1 MADEETQDDATE
13 LAADAPPVAPEEPAA
28 GAVPQAEVPPADEEP
43 ATVEPAAEASDD
55 EPAAVADEASGD
67 TEPEEESVSEPSSET
82 ASDEVVPGNPKE
94 RRRLARQRAA
104 APASASRT
112 AEQRQEERDALR
124 ARNAKARSH
133 RRHKVRAKKPAA
145 TAAVE
150 TAEGQARGTQKT
162 RQGIVVSDKAAKTI
176 TVRID
181 TSRRHLRYQKIVR
194 SSKTLHAHDEHDEA
208 HEGDLVRLLET
219 RPLSATKRW
228 RLLEIVERAR

>member
-1 MADEETQDDATE
+1 MADEETKDDATE
-13 LAADAPPVAPEEPAA
+13 LAADAPPLAPEEPAA
-28 GAVPQAEVPPADEEP
+28 QAETQQAEAPAAEEEP
-43 ATVEPAAEASDD
+43 ATPEPTGEEPTAIADD
-55 EPAAVADEASGD
+55 ASGD
-67 TEPEEESVSEPSSET
+67 TEPDEEPVSEQSSET

-94 RRRLARQRAA
+94 RRRIARQRAA
-104 APASASRT
+104 APVAASRT
-112 AEQRQEERDALR
+112 PEQRQEERDALR
-124 ARNAKARSH
+124 ANNAKARSH

-150 TAEGQARGTQKT
+150 IAEPRERGTQKT

-208 HEGDLVRLLET
+208 HEGDLVRLVET

-228 RLLEIVERAR
+228 RLVEIVERAR

>member
-1 MADEETQDDATE
+1 MADEETQDEASE
-13 LAADAPPVAPEEPAA
+13 LAADAAPVASE
-28 GAVPQAEVPPADEEP
+28 
-43 ATVEPAAEASDD
+43 EPAAEAEQTAD
-55 EPAAVADEASGD
+55 EQPAAEEITDAAAASEEPTASADEAGGD
-67 TEPEEESVSEPSSET
+67 TEPEEEPVSEQSSET

-104 APASASRT
+104 APPATSRT
-112 AEQRQEERDALR
+112 PEQRQEERDALR
-124 ARNAKARSH
+124 ASNAKARSH

-145 TAAVE
+145 TASVE
-150 TAEGQARGTQKT
+150 TAEVKVRGTQKT

-208 HEGDLVRLLET
+208 HEGDLVRLVET

-228 RLLEIVERAR
+228 RLVEVVERAR

>member
-1 MADEETQDDATE
+1 MADDETQDDATE
-13 LAADAPPVAPEEPAA
+13 LAADAAPVPPEEPVAA
-28 GAVPQAEVPPADEEP
+28 EQEAEVPPAAEEIADAAAAEEP
-43 ATVEPAAEASDD
+43 TAI
-55 EPAAVADEASGD
+55 ADEAGGD
-67 TEPEEESVSEPSSET
+67 TEPEAEPVSEPSSET
-82 ASDEVVPGNPKE
+82 ASNEVVPGNPKE

-104 APASASRT
+104 APAASPRT
-112 AEQRQEERDALR
+112 PEQRQEERDALR
-124 ARNAKARSH
+124 ASNARARSH

-145 TAAVE
+145 TAVVE
-150 TAEGQARGTQKT
+150 NPEPQERGTQKT

-208 HEGDLVRLLET
+208 HEGDLVRLVET

-228 RLLEIVERAR
+228 RLVEIVERAR

>member
-1 MADEETQDDATE
+1 MADEETQDEASE
-13 LAADAPPVAPEEPAA
+13 LAADAAPVTPEEPAA
-28 GAVPQAEVPPADEEP
+28 GA
-43 ATVEPAAEASDD
+43 EPAADEQLVAEAVTDS
-55 EPAAVADEASGD
+55 AASEDPTAIADEASGD
-67 TEPEEESVSEPSSET
+67 TQPQQEPASEQGSGVASEHPQ
-82 ASDEVVPGNPKE
+82 EVVPGNPKE

-104 APASASRT
+104 APPAASRT
-112 AEQRQEERDALR
+112 PEQRQEERDALR
-124 ARNAKARSH
+124 ASNAKARSH

-150 TAEGQARGTQKT
+150 TAEVQARGTQKT

-208 HEGDLVRLLET
+208 HEGDLVRLVET

-228 RLLEIVERAR
+228 RLVEVVERAR

>member
-1 MADEETQDDATE
+1 MADEETHDEAPD
-13 LAADAPPVAPEEPAA
+13 LAADATAVAPEAPEPEAEAPLVEEEPAA
-28 GAVPQAEVPPADEEP
+28 AEPSSEASHEEP
-43 ATVEPAAEASDD
+43 TAI
-55 EPAAVADEASGD
+55 ADEASVV
-67 TEPEEESVSEPSSET
+67 TEPEQEPVSEQSPEA
-82 ASDEVVPGNPKE
+82 ASAEVVPGNPKE

-104 APASASRT
+104 TPAASSRT
-112 AEQRQEERDALR
+112 PEQRQEERDALR
-124 ARNAKARSH
+124 VKNAAARSH

-145 TAAVE
+145 TPVVE
-150 TAEGQARGTQKT
+150 VAEAPVRGTQKT

-208 HEGDLVRLLET
+208 HEGDLVRLVET

-228 RLLEIVERAR
+228 RLVEILERAR

>member
-1 MADEETQDDATE
+1 MADDETQDDATE
-13 LAADAPPVAPEEPAA
+13 LAADAAPVAPEEPVAA
-28 GAVPQAEVPPADEEP
+28 EEQQAEAPPAAEEP
-43 ATVEPAAEASDD
+43 EATAEASDD
-55 EPAAVADEASGD
+55 EPGAIADEAAAD
-67 TEPEEESVSEPSSET
+67 TEPEEEPVSEQSSEP
-82 ASDEVVPGNPKE
+82 ASEEVVPGNPKE

-104 APASASRT
+104 APAVSPRT
-112 AEQRQEERDALR
+112 PEQRQEERDALR
-124 ARNAKARSH
+124 ASNAKARSH

-145 TAAVE
+145 TAVVE
-150 TAEGQARGTQKT
+150 NVAPAERGTQKT

-208 HEGDLVRLLET
+208 HEGDLVRLVET

-228 RLLEIVERAR
+228 RLVEIVERAR